1 MKKSNLKTIIKEE
14 AEQWTGRDL
23 INLKKQIFLTA
34 KSLNGAT
41 RNLQKLEKM
50 MERHQN
56 KPQGNTLFSMSTSRG
71 DQVAIDRVLGKV
83 NKLVDGLKAVFSQ
96 AWEKA

>member
-1 MKKSNLKTIIKEE
+1 
-14 AEQWTGRDL
+14 
-23 INLKKQIFLTA
+23 
-34 KSLNGAT
+34 
-41 RNLQKLEKM
+41 
-50 MERHQN
+50 
-56 KPQGNTLFSMSTSRG
+56 MSTNRG